1 MQHNPHHTFNEHF
14 QCTTHAHDDQLVML
28 FCVVVHLAVSPYLI
42 AGRQASLRRVAQQA
56 VQQFSRLKKA
66 SVRTQTYF
74 ETHAKL
80 LTLVLPK
87 GPLDLCTAAKDDWAL
102 VPDGVETLLGSG
114 PLGRTLFTFAG
125 LGANAA
131 TYQKLI
137 DSLLGKVVAE
147 KFSLKSIDE
156 FKLAA
161 AARAEDFKAPGYF
174 MVYALC
180 GMFVGCAGC
189 DYL

>member
-1 MQHNPHHTFNEHF
+1 M
-14 QCTTHAHDDQLVML
+14 
-28 FCVVVHLAVSPYLI
+28 
-42 AGRQASLRRVAQQA
+42 
-56 VQQFSRLKKA
+56 
-66 SVRTQTYF
+66 RTQTNL
-74 ETHAKL
+74 ETHARL
-80 LTLVLPK
+80 LALVLPK
-87 GPLDLCTAAKDDWAL
+87 VPLDVCIAAKGDWAK
-102 VPDGVETLLGSG
+102 VPDEVEILLGSG

-131 TYQKLI
+131 TYQKLG
-137 DSLLGKVVAE
+137 DSLLDKVVAE
-147 KFSLKSIDE
+147 KFSQKSIDE
-156 FKLAA
+156 FKLAAA

>member
-1 MQHNPHHTFNEHF
+1 M
-14 QCTTHAHDDQLVML
+14 
-28 FCVVVHLAVSPYLI
+28 
-42 AGRQASLRRVAQQA
+42 
-56 VQQFSRLKKA
+56 
-66 SVRTQTYF
+66 RTQTYL

-80 LTLVLPK
+80 LALVLPK
-87 GPLDLCTAAKDDWAL
+87 GPLDVCIAAEGDWAK
-102 VPDGVETLLGSG
+102 VPDEVETLLGSG
-114 PLGRTLFTFAG
+114 SLGRTLFTFAG

-137 DSLLGKVVAE
+137 DPLLDKVVAE
-147 KFSLKSIDE
+147 RFSQKSIDE

-161 AARAEDFKAPGYF
+161 AARAEDFNAPGYF